1 MSEIHDSLEELVKR
15 TRSSMK
21 DADLKMAQE
30 YYTKF
35 CVLYNE
41 LLFSGSLNE
50 RQIEHYVLE
59 NERLTKDLEYF
70 MYEYQEQSQ
79 G

>member
-1 MSEIHDSLEELVKR
+1 MSETHDSLEELIKR
-15 TRSSMK
+15 TRTSMK
-21 DADLKMAQE
+21 DADLRMSQE

-35 CVLYNE
+35 CALYNE

-50 RQIEHYVLE
+50 KQIEHYVLE
-59 NERLTKDLEYF
+59 NERLSKDLEYF
-70 MYEYQEQSQ
+70 MYEYQEQFQ